1 MEPVL
6 PANASATRQD
16 VEVHVACPSAGNCS
30 AVGSYID
37 SSDNTEGLLLTE
49 TAGHWAPGVEA
60 VPPGNPST
68 TPASTSQY
76 VSISALSCPSAGNCS
91 AVGSYIDNSGNTEG
105 LLLNETAGQW
115 ASGVAAALPAD
126 AAANPLVSLNDVSC
140 TSVGNCSA
148 VGSYNSGVGIFPG
161 LLLTETAGT
170 WATGVEAVLPAN
182 ARATYQAPDLRSV
195 SCGSAG
201 NCSAVGDY
209 YDAAGMEGLLLN
221 ETAGSWS
228 PGVEAVLPPSSG
240 VQAPQI
246 NSVSCASAG
255 NCTAVGEYAVG
266 GAGLLLTETAGNWA
280 PAVVAVPPA
289 NSGGNVWLLNSVSCA
304 SAGNCAAVGSYFD
317 TAGNQEGLLL
327 NETAGSWSPGVEA
340 LPVDAGTPGALPGL
354 QSVSCASAG
363 YCTAVGVY
371 GDGSSIVPLLVTETA
386 GSWSPGVV
394 ASLPA
399 NAITPYAVAGLSSVS
414 CPPSGTCDAGGF
426 YTDSSGNAQGLLTG
440 DSAPVVTLKVL
451 KDGDGSGTVSDVPTG
466 IDCGSVCSASFTAG
480 TSPTLT
486 ATPSPG
492 SRFSGWS
499 TARCPGA
506 GSCQLPTVVSDQT
519 VTAAFTLLQ
528 KCIVPRVKGRTLEA
542 ARNAIRSGSCRTGKI
557 TRARSR
563 TIRKGHVISQKPRA
577 HLHLPN
583 GAKVSL
589 VISKGRR

>member
-1 MEPVL
+1 MDDSLVRFPSRVRFGASCVTACALVVLGAASATAAKPTLSGTQAAGSSWGNGMEPVL

-148 VGSYNSGVGIFPG
+148 VGTYNSGVGIFPG

-201 NCSAVGDY
+201 NCSAVG
-209 YDAAGMEGLLLN
+209 
-221 ETAGSWS
+221 
-228 PGVEAVLPPSSG
+228 
-240 VQAPQI
+240 
-246 NSVSCASAG
+246 
-255 NCTAVGEYAVG
+255 
-266 GAGLLLTETAGNWA
+266 
-280 PAVVAVPPA
+280 
-289 NSGGNVWLLNSVSCA
+289 
-304 SAGNCAAVGSYFD
+304 SYFD

-340 LPVDAGTPGALPGL
+340 LPVDVGTPGALPGL